1 MSMSN
6 YMCVRPVRSIAMSST
21 RPPAGMDHPTV
32 VPERRPESGLDH
44 VTVVPANYDPSAD
57 ENEQ

>member
-1 MSMSN
+1 
-6 YMCVRPVRSIAMSST
+6 MSST

>member
-1 MSMSN
+1 MSN
-6 YMCVRPVRSIAMSST
+6 YMYVRAVRSIAMSST

-57 ENEQ
+57 KNER